1 MPTTSRRDSC
11 HIRGRFGGLF
21 AGYSLQAIV
30 AMDNYAMGSV
40 PMWENAVAN
49 KAGVELA
56 IYIVLLAV
64 RLVVV
69 EA

>member
-1 MPTTSRRDSC
+1 M
-11 HIRGRFGGLF
+11 
-21 AGYSLQAIV
+21 